1 MFLEEYKEIYKTNK
15 IKIKEF
21 EKILKENDAKMNELM
36 KQKESLKKDKKE
48 IDKQLKETELIISMY
63 QTLYRDGNS
72 VGRNYTSSEHPLS
85 EYEALY
91 EEKLKNQKVFKKML
105 NSLLNKLKVL
115 NENIDNIPLIHK
127 ESKEAVNQLQLF
139 NKLYAAAFAEVDSLR
154 KELKGSL
161 KNKTK
166 ELAVELGAPISAE
179 ADISEL
185 KDIFVMRRYTTGNKT
200 TIDADLVIDG
210 DAYVVLAGSL
220 IAREADAGS
229 NQSVRQ
235 MYGDAIDED
244 YILNRNLIF
253 SNIKAATSFV
263 LGFSSEGDLAWVHE
277 ETGKTIVDYNEELQ
291 RDFVEVPEVE
301 VNEFLEK

>member
-139 NKLYAAAFAEVDSLR
+139 NELYETAFAEVDSLK

-161 KNKTK
+161 KSKTK
-166 ELAVELGAPISAE
+166 ELPVELGAPIDAE

-301 VNEFLEK
+301 VDESLEK